1 PGLAT
6 GIHSPVRCGGA
17 ADHGAGDRRVQLP
30 RATARRPAAGRGHP
44 RTGQPDLPGAR
55 RGRRTGAGGGPL
67 SRSGPAGVAAATDR
81 RARRRTPRRRRRG
94 RAVVATV
101 GARGLAGG
109 RRPGGPGDVPVDRL
123 MERYL
128 ERPPLPELADVVRT
142 VWIQRTGAEPY
153 PQHHLPTGG
162 VEIHV
167 PIGGRP
173 VLLGPLTGPLV
184 ELLPPHTTIIGVR
197 FRPGAAPALPA
208 ALDELLDQRVDLAE
222 LWRVSADR
230 LAEAVDRSGTPER
243 AVQVLQR
250 LLLRERRR
258 QDPADPLVQAAV
270 LALMPWQRVEIDSL
284 AERLALSPSQ
294 LRRRCQRVVGVP
306 PKVLQRT

>member
-1 PGLAT
+1 
-6 GIHSPVRCGGA
+6 
-17 ADHGAGDRRVQLP
+17 
-30 RATARRPAAGRGHP
+30 
-44 RTGQPDLPGAR
+44 
-55 RGRRTGAGGGPL
+55 
-67 SRSGPAGVAAATDR
+67 
-81 RARRRTPRRRRRG
+81 
-94 RAVVATV
+94 
-101 GARGLAGG
+101 
-109 RRPGGPGDVPVDRL
+109 VDRL

-230 LAEAVDRSGTPER
+230 LAEAVDRSATPER

-270 LALMPWQRVEIDSL
+270 LALMPWPRVEIDSL

-306 PKVLQRT
+306 PKVLQRTLRLQGFLALAQAGAAGAGRRGMAAGYADQAHLGRKCLRLTGLTPRRLFRGRLDRCACGHDHSASYQPFLARFVQDRPAVVSVP

>member
-1 PGLAT
+1 
-6 GIHSPVRCGGA
+6 
-17 ADHGAGDRRVQLP
+17 
-30 RATARRPAAGRGHP
+30 
-44 RTGQPDLPGAR
+44 
-55 RGRRTGAGGGPL
+55 
-67 SRSGPAGVAAATDR
+67 
-81 RARRRTPRRRRRG
+81 
-94 RAVVATV
+94 
-101 GARGLAGG
+101 
-109 RRPGGPGDVPVDRL
+109 

-230 LAEAVDRSGTPER
+230 LAEAVDRSATPER

-306 PKVLQRT
+306 PKVLQRTLRLQGFLALAQAGAAGAGRRGMADLALAAGYADQAHLGRECLRLTGLTPRRLLRGRLDRCACGHDHSASYQPFLARFVQDRPAVVSVP